1 MRITQ
6 TQSQSLFDFFQF
18 YILPSFPPFY
28 FIPLKLTEHN
38 ELNER
43 TGDFLDD
50 VSCHTIVEPSI
61 DRL

>member
-18 YILPSFPPFY
+18 YILPSFPPM
-28 FIPLKLTEHN
+28 KLTEHN